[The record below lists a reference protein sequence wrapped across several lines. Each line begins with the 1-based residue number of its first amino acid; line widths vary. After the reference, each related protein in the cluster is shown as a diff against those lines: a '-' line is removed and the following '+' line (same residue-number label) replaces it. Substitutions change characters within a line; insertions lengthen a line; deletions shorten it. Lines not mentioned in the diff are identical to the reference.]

1 MKIIT
6 HTITDTYHGTEK
18 ITVQESFHNEE
29 LFHFALQKEI
39 KTDKKHQ
46 RQ

>member
-6 HTITDTYHGTEK
+6 RTITDAYHGTEK
-18 ITVQESFHNEE
+18 IAVQESFHSEE
-29 LFHFALQKEI
+29 LFHFAPQKEI